1 VLFLAPVYLQDI
13 QHRTAALTGL
23 ALLPQG
29 VVMGLA
35 SWLGSAAIE
44 RGRARPAIIVG
55 SVVGGLA
62 LLAVATLSMLLLGPA
77 TPVWAS
83 ATLFC
88 GRGVALGLTVQPLVM
103 ELVGDLPGAK
113 LPDANTLFSI
123 TERLSGSFGIALLAT
138 YYAQRVRI
146 TGLPIAAFHDCV
158 VVLAA
163 ASAAGAL
170 AALGLRRGTMGT
182 PPE

>member
-1 VLFLAPVYLQDI
+1 
-13 QHRTAALTGL
+13 
-23 ALLPQG
+23 
-29 VVMGLA
+29 
-35 SWLGSAAIE
+35 
-44 RGRARPAIIVG
+44 
-55 SVVGGLA
+55 
-62 LLAVATLSMLLLGPA
+62 MLLLGPT

-83 ATLFC
+83 AALFC

-103 ELVGDLPGAK
+103 ELVGDLPGDK

-146 TGLPIAAFHDCV
+146 TGVPIAAFHDCV
-158 VVLAA
+158 AALAA

-182 PPE
+182 PPD